1 MASEHV
7 EQLQTCVRALSAMGL
22 TYADISEIEGVSRDT
37 INTWGKGTSRA
48 HGAAPI
54 AKIGR
59 TARVVHRMT
68 VTLADIGRRYARGG
82 AARVTVRRVCTTP
95 AWALRLTLA
104 AGQGW
109 IVREAL
115 MPPAD
120 GEYYQGLHPTPTIET
135 RPAGTYPGSLIAYQ
149 PKRGVWPVSSAEA
162 PERLQAHSGRRAQP
176 APVGPVQQQPAAVGL
191 PVAARHHRR
200 MIGGETHELEAC
212 SAAISMTA
220 GPARR
225 R

>member
-68 VTLADIGRRYARGG
+68 VPLADIGRRYARGG

-115 MPPAD
+115 RPPAD

-149 PKRGVWPVSSAEA
+149 PKRGVWPVGADFRMS
-162 PERLQAHSGRRAQP
+162 PQLRLPSGYRHIVVDVPNLLLWARFSNN
-176 APVGPVQQQPAAVGL
+176 L
-191 PVAARHHRR
+191 PPSDYPWRPDTT
-200 MIGGETHELEAC
+200 GE
-212 SAAISMTA
+212 
-220 GPARR
+220 
-225 R
+225 

>member
-59 TARVVHRMT
+59 TARVVHRVT

-104 AGQGW
+104 AAQGW

-149 PKRGVWPVSSAEA
+149 PKRGVWPVGADFKMS
-162 PERLQAHSGRRAQP
+162 PQLRL
-176 APVGPVQQQPAAVGL
+176 
-191 PVAARHHRR
+191 
-200 MIGGETHELEAC
+200 
-212 SAAISMTA
+212 
-220 GPARR
+220 PARYR
-225 R
+225 HIVVDVPNLLLWARFSNNLPPSDYPWRPDTTGE

>member
-135 RPAGTYPGSLIAYQ
+135 RAAGTYPGSLIAYQ
-149 PKRGVWPVSSAEA
+149 PKRSVWPVGADFKMS
-162 PERLQAHSGRRAQP
+162 PQLRLP
-176 APVGPVQQQPAAVGL
+176 AGYRHIVVDVPNLLLWARFSNNL
-191 PVAARHHRR
+191 PPGDYPWRPDTT
-200 MIGGETHELEAC
+200 GE
-212 SAAISMTA
+212 
-220 GPARR
+220 
-225 R
+225 

>member
-104 AGQGW
+104 AAQGW

-149 PKRGVWPVSSAEA
+149 PKRGVWPVGADFKIS
-162 PERLQAHSGRRAQP
+162 PQLRLP
-176 APVGPVQQQPAAVGL
+176 AGYRHIVVDVPNLLLWARFSNNL
-191 PVAARHHRR
+191 PPSDYPWRPDTT
-200 MIGGETHELEAC
+200 GE
-212 SAAISMTA
+212 
-220 GPARR
+220 
-225 R
+225 

>member
-59 TARVVHRMT
+59 AARVVHRMT

-82 AARVTVRRVCTTP
+82 AARVTVRRVSTTP

-104 AGQGW
+104 AAQGW
-109 IVREAL
+109 IVPEAL
-115 MPPAD
+115 RPPAD

-135 RPAGTYPGSLIAYQ
+135 RAAGTYPGSLIAYQ
-149 PKRGVWPVSSAEA
+149 PKRGVWPVGADFKMS
-162 PERLQAHSGRRAQP
+162 PQLRLPSGYRHIVVDVPNLLLWARFSNN
-176 APVGPVQQQPAAVGL
+176 L
-191 PVAARHHRR
+191 PPGDYPWRPDTT
-200 MIGGETHELEAC
+200 GE
-212 SAAISMTA
+212 
-220 GPARR
+220 
-225 R
+225 

>member
-59 TARVVHRMT
+59 TARVVHRMA

-104 AGQGW
+104 AAQGW

-115 MPPAD
+115 RPPAD

-149 PKRGVWPVSSAEA
+149 PKRGVWPVGADFKMS
-162 PERLQAHSGRRAQP
+162 PQLRLP
-176 APVGPVQQQPAAVGL
+176 AGYRHIVVDVPNLLLWAKFSNNL
-191 PVAARHHRR
+191 PPGDYPWRPDTT
-200 MIGGETHELEAC
+200 GE
-212 SAAISMTA
+212 
-220 GPARR
+220 
-225 R
+225 

>member
-59 TARVVHRMT
+59 TSRVVHRMT

-104 AGQGW
+104 AAQGW

-115 MPPAD
+115 RPPAD

-149 PKRGVWPVSSAEA
+149 PKRGVWPVGADFKMS
-162 PERLQAHSGRRAQP
+162 PQLRLP
-176 APVGPVQQQPAAVGL
+176 AGYRHIVVDVPNLLLWAKFSNNL
-191 PVAARHHRR
+191 PPTDYPWRPDTT
-200 MIGGETHELEAC
+200 GE
-212 SAAISMTA
+212 
-220 GPARR
+220 
-225 R
+225 

>member
-104 AGQGW
+104 AAQGW

-149 PKRGVWPVSSAEA
+149 PKRGVWPVGADFKMS
-162 PERLQAHSGRRAQP
+162 PQLRLP
-176 APVGPVQQQPAAVGL
+176 AGYRHIVVDVPNLLLWSRFSNNL
-191 PVAARHHRR
+191 PPGDYPWRPDTT
-200 MIGGETHELEAC
+200 GE
-212 SAAISMTA
+212 
-220 GPARR
+220 
-225 R
+225 

>member
-1 MASEHV
+1 MATGGSDMASEHV

-54 AKIGR
+54 TKVGR

-104 AGQGW
+104 AAQGW

-120 GEYYQGLHPTPTIET
+120 GEYYQGLQPTPTIET
-135 RPAGTYPGSLIAYQ
+135 RPAGTYPGSLIAYK
-149 PKRGVWPVSSAEA
+149 PKRGVWPVGADFKMS
-162 PERLQAHSGRRAQP
+162 PQLRLPSGYRHIVVDVPNLLLWARFSNN
-176 APVGPVQQQPAAVGL
+176 L
-191 PVAARHHRR
+191 PPSDYPWRPDTT
-200 MIGGETHELEAC
+200 GE
-212 SAAISMTA
+212 
-220 GPARR
+220 
-225 R
+225 